1 MFNYFLNFLTDF
13 FSSIF
18 IVDSNVLKLSNFFVT
33 SLDQF
38 LIFNLLISCFYFYS
52 SLGRITIVPQAQQN
66 KVELFYNFVA
76 STAKQ
81 QLGYQG
87 QQFFVFIL
95 VLF

>member
-1 MFNYFLNFLTDF
+1 MFLNFLFDF

-18 IVDSNVLKLSNFFVT
+18 IIDSNVFKLSTFFLT
-33 SLDQF
+33 TLDQF
-38 LIFNLLISCFYFYS
+38 LIFNLLISFFYFYS
-52 SLGRITIVPQAQQN
+52 SLGRILLVPQAQQN

-76 STAKQ
+76 TTAKQ

-95 VLF
+95 FYFYL